1 MATTQQVDILDFAR
15 DERPPVP
22 IAPQST
28 VLQFSPRKLRGA
40 ARVAIFAAL
49 PAFAAVMAEQPALH
63 VIALLYLVPV
73 VLVCSRIKSLAELR
87 KGAIVVSPW
96 GITLG
101 AQGLQLRWQDVKRI
115 LEVRSR
121 SAKAI
126 DIELMWPDAFEKHAS
141 RNVRFGAWCQKA
153 LRVPAITLSLWL
165 VDANA
170 ETFLDAVRAHRPDLL
185 HANNRDRD

>member
-1 MATTQQVDILDFAR
+1 MATTQVQVLDFAHN
-15 DERPPVP
+15 DCPPLPVV
-22 IAPQST
+22 PQST
-28 VLQFSPRKLRGA
+28 VLEFSPRKLRGA
-40 ARVAIFAAL
+40 ARFAICAAL
-49 PAFAAVMAEQPALH
+49 PAFAAVMAEQATVH
-63 VIALLYLVPV
+63 VIALLYLVPI
-73 VLVCSRIKSLAELR
+73 VLACSRLKSLAEVR
-87 KGAIVVSPW
+87 RGAIVVSPW

-101 AQGLQLRWQDVKRI
+101 GQSLQLRWGDVKRI
-115 LEVRSR
+115 LEVRSQ

-153 LRVPAITLSLWL
+153 LRVPAITASLWL

-185 HANNRDRD
+185 HANNRDKG